1 MLRSIVT
8 GMLQRTIA
16 ILMFAGLCLLAVM
29 LSATT
34 PVSAGPFGVL
44 VVFISAYLVFLGLI
58 SFFLYGVSGLS
69 AKLSIG
75 LMARRPIERM
85 SFRKAYYY
93 STIIATIPVLLTAL
107 QSVGSV
113 GLYSMLLVI
122 LFVVLGCIYIS
133 KQVV

>member
-1 MLRSIVT
+1 
-8 GMLQRTIA
+8 MLQKTIA
-16 ILMFAGLCLLAVM
+16 ILTFVGLCLLAVM

-34 PVSAGPFGVL
+34 PTSAGPFGVL

-58 SFFLYGVSGLS
+58 SFFLYGISGLT
-69 AKLSIG
+69 AKLSVG

-93 STIIATIPVLLTAL
+93 STIIATMPVLLTAL

-113 GLYSMLLVI
+113 GLYSLLLVL
-122 LFVVLGCIYIS
+122 LFVILGCVYIS
-133 KQVV
+133 KRVV

>member
-1 MLRSIVT
+1 MLKK
-8 GMLQRTIA
+8 TIA
-16 ILMFAGLCLLAVM
+16 ILMLVGLCLLAVM

-58 SFFLYGVSGLS
+58 SFFLYGISGILS
-69 AKLSIG
+69 KLSVG
-75 LMARRPIERM
+75 LMARRPIEKM

-107 QSVGSV
+107 QSVGSIGIYSFLLVLLFV
-113 GLYSMLLVI
+113 GL
-122 LFVVLGCIYIS
+122 GCLYIS
-133 KQVV
+133 KRVA